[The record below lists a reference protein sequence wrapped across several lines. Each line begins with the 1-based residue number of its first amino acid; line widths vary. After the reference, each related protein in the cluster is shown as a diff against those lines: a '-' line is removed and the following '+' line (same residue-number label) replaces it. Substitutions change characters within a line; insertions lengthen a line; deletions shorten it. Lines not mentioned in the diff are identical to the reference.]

1 MLCLLATLNICEMKA
16 KHTFFILMMSFGA
29 LNMVKAQDTTTLT
42 LKECMRYAVEH
53 STKMRI
59 AQADNRD
66 AQIDRRDA
74 ILAAFTPTVEGST
87 YAYSNFGRSI
97 DPETNTYIRT
107 TSFHNGYSLSAGIN
121 LFNGFQAVNN
131 LKITKTA
138 QLMGLTKEQQTEDQI
153 CLATMEAYCN
163 VLYYTEMQKALQAQ
177 VASAEK
183 SVQLATRQEELG
195 LKSHADVVQM
205 QSDLAERQYL
215 LTQCRNS
222 LNDAMITLKDVMF
235 WPIEEPLKIDGL
247 SVGLSY
253 NGSRTF
259 IGPSH
264 RGSRITN
271 DSLVRLPQCDSPT
284 TDETVSEM
292 VDFAKNNMPAV
303 LLAEGTMKNA
313 RLALKTARWQLLPR
327 LSLYG
332 GWSTTY
338 FTYPGMEG
346 YVPTPFMEQLKNN
359 SGEYVQLSL
368 SIPIFDRL
376 SKHSNIAKRK
386 NAYDRACADY
396 EQTLQ
401 TVEAEVRRAI
411 ADRDGSAD
419 ALRQAAVR
427 AELQEE
433 AYTLNGKRF
442 EQGLIS
448 SIEYQT
454 ASGNYLNALAEHLN
468 ARLQY
473 FIKCS
478 VVTYYGGVPYI
489 EQ

>member
-1 MLCLLATLNICEMKA
+1 
-16 KHTFFILMMSFGA
+16 
-29 LNMVKAQDTTTLT
+29 MVANVVVAQDTVTMG
-42 LKECMRYAVEH
+42 LKDCMHYAVEH
-53 STKMRI
+53 STKIRA

-74 ILAAFTPTVEGST
+74 IFAAFTPTIDGNT

-163 VLYYTEMQKALQAQ
+163 VLYYTDMQKALQAQ
-177 VASAEK
+177 VVTAEK
-183 SVQLATRQEELG
+183 AVQLATRQEQLG
-195 LKSHADVVQM
+195 QKSHADVVQM
-205 QSDLAERQYL
+205 QSDLAERQYQ
-215 LTQCRNS
+215 LTTCRNN
-222 LNDAMITLKDVMF
+222 LNNAVITLKDVMF
-235 WPIEEPLKIDGL
+235 WPIEKPLKI
-247 SVGLSY
+247 VGLPY
-253 NGSRTF
+253 Y
-259 IGPSH
+259 
-264 RGSRITN
+264 
-271 DSLVRLPQCDSPT
+271 DSPT
-284 TDETVSEM
+284 NRTDEISQM
-292 VDFAKNNMPAV
+292 VEFAKTTMPSV
-303 LLAEGTMKNA
+303 VLAEGTMKNA

-332 GWSTTY
+332 GWSSSY

-346 YVPTPFMEQLKNN
+346 YVPTPYFEQLKNN
-359 SGEYVQLSL
+359 GGEYVQLSL

-376 SKHSNIAKRK
+376 SSHSNIARKK
-386 NAYDRACADY
+386 NAYDRAQADY

-419 ALRQAAVR
+419 ALRQADTR
-427 AELQEE
+427 AELQQE
-433 AYTLNGKRF
+433 AYALNTKRF

-454 ASGNYLNALAEHLN
+454 ASNNYLNALAEQLN

-473 FIKCS
+473 FIKNS
-478 VVTYYGGVPYI
+478 VVYYYGGTSYL

>member
-1 MLCLLATLNICEMKA
+1 MLSFGTCKNMCKMKA
-16 KHTFFILMMSFGA
+16 KHTFFILMMSVGA
-29 LNMVKAQDTTTLT
+29 LTSVKAQDTTTMD
-42 LKECMRYAVEH
+42 LKACMRYAVEH

-59 AQADNRD
+59 AHADNRD

-74 ILAAFTPTVEGST
+74 ILAAFTPTIEGST

-131 LKITKTA
+131 LKVTKTA
-138 QLMGLTKEQQTEDQI
+138 QLMGLTKEQQTEDQV

-177 VASAEK
+177 VATAEK
-183 SVQLATRQEELG
+183 AVQLATRQEQLG
-195 LKSHADVVQM
+195 QKSHADVVQM
-205 QSDLAERQYL
+205 QSDLAERQYQ
-215 LTQCRNS
+215 LTTCRNN
-222 LNDAMITLKDVMF
+222 LNNAVITLKDVMF
-235 WPIEEPLKIDGL
+235 WPIEKPLKIDGL
-247 SVGLSY
+247 DVGLS
-253 NGSRTF
+253 
-259 IGPSH
+259 H
-264 RGSRITN
+264 RGNRIVN

-284 TDETVSEM
+284 GQAENIAQLVE
-292 VDFAKNNMPAV
+292 FAKTNMPAV

-332 GWSTTY
+332 GWSSSY

-346 YVPTPFMEQLKNN
+346 YVPTPYFEQLKNN
-359 SGEYVQLSL
+359 GGEYVQLSL

-386 NAYDRACADY
+386 NAYDRAQADY

-419 ALRQAAVR
+419 ALRQADTR
-427 AELQEE
+427 AELQQE
-433 AYTLNGKRF
+433 AFALNTKRF

-454 ASGNYLNALAEHLN
+454 ASNNYLNALAEQLN

-478 VVTYYGGVPYI
+478 VVTYYKGISYL

>member
-1 MLCLLATLNICEMKA
+1 MCKMKA
-16 KHTFFILMMSFGA
+16 KHTFFIFVMFLGA
-29 LNMVKAQDTTTLT
+29 LNQVKAQDTTTMD
-42 LKECMRYAVEH
+42 LKACMRYAVEH

-59 AQADNRD
+59 AHADNRD

-74 ILAAFTPTVEGST
+74 ILAAFTPTIEGGT

-107 TSFHNGYSLSAGIN
+107 TSFHNGYSLSAGIS

-138 QLMGLTKEQQTEDQI
+138 QMMGLTKEQQAEDQI

-163 VLYYTEMQKALQAQ
+163 VLYYTEMQKALLAQ
-177 VASAEK
+177 VATAEK
-183 SVQLATRQEELG
+183 AVQLATRQEQLG
-195 LKSHADVVQM
+195 QKSHADVVQM
-205 QSDLAERQYL
+205 QSDLAERQYQ
-215 LTQCRNS
+215 LTTCRNN
-222 LNDAMITLKDVMF
+222 LNNAIITLKDVMF
-235 WPIEEPLKIDGL
+235 WPIEKPLKIEGL
-247 SVGLSY
+247 AVGL
-253 NGSRTF
+253 
-259 IGPSH
+259 SH
-264 RGSRITN
+264 RGS
-271 DSLVRLPQCDSPT
+271 Q
-284 TDETVSEM
+284 TDDISQM
-292 VDFAKNNMPAV
+292 VEFAKTNMPSV
-303 LLAEGTMKNA
+303 VLAEGTMKNA

-332 GWSTTY
+332 GWSSSY

-346 YVPTPFMEQLKNN
+346 YVPTPYFEQLKNN
-359 SGEYVQLSL
+359 GGEYVQLSL

-376 SKHSNIAKRK
+376 SSHSNIARKK
-386 NAYDRACADY
+386 NAYDRAQADY
-396 EQTLQ
+396 EQVLQ

-419 ALRQAAVR
+419 ALRQAATR
-427 AELQEE
+427 AELQGE
-433 AYTLNGKRF
+433 AYALNTKRF

-454 ASGNYLNALAEHLN
+454 ASNNYLNALAEQLN

-478 VVTYYGGVPYI
+478 VVTYYGGVPYLL
-489 EQ
+489 Q

>member
-1 MLCLLATLNICEMKA
+1 MMKA
-16 KHTFFILMMSFGA
+16 KHTFFILMMSVGA
-29 LNMVKAQDTTTLT
+29 LTSVKAQDTTTMD
-42 LKECMRYAVEH
+42 LKACMRYAVEH

-74 ILAAFTPTVEGST
+74 ILAAFTPTIDGST

-107 TSFHNGYSLSAGIN
+107 TSFHNGYNLSAGIN

-163 VLYYTEMQKALQAQ
+163 VLYYAEMQNALQAQ
-177 VASAEK
+177 VATAEK
-183 SVQLATRQEELG
+183 SVQLATRQEQLG
-195 LKSHADVVQM
+195 QKSHADVVQM
-205 QSDLAERQYL
+205 QSDLAERQYQ
-215 LTQCRNS
+215 LTTCRNN
-222 LNDAMITLKDVMF
+222 LNNAMITLKDVMF
-235 WPIEEPLKIDGL
+235 WPIEKPLKIDGL
-247 SVGLSY
+247 DVGL
-253 NGSRTF
+253 
-259 IGPSH
+259 SH
-264 RGSRITN
+264 RGSRIIN

-284 TDETVSEM
+284 DQAENITQTLE
-292 VDFAKNNMPAV
+292 FAKTNMPAV
-303 LLAEGTMKNA
+303 VLAEGTMKNA

-332 GWSTTY
+332 GWSSSY

-346 YVPTPFMEQLKNN
+346 YVPTPYLEQLKNN
-359 SGEYVQLSL
+359 GGEYVQLSL

-386 NAYDRACADY
+386 NAYDRAQADY

-419 ALRQAAVR
+419 ALRQADTR
-427 AELQEE
+427 AELQQE
-433 AYTLNGKRF
+433 AYALNTKRF

-454 ASGNYLNALAEHLN
+454 ASNNYLNALAEQLN

-473 FIKCS
+473 FIKNS
-478 VVTYYGGVPYI
+478 VVTYYKGISYL

>member
-1 MLCLLATLNICEMKA
+1 MKTHKIAILTTL
-16 KHTFFILMMSFGA
+16 FLMTGA
-29 LNMVKAQDTTTLT
+29 NLTAQDTVTMN

-59 AQADNRD
+59 QQADNRD
-66 AQIDRRDA
+66 AQINRRDA
-74 ILAAFTPTVEGST
+74 ILAAFTPSIDAGSS
-87 YAYSNFGRSI
+87 ASLSFGRSV
-97 DPETNTYIRT
+97 DPETNTYIQT
-107 TSFHNGYSLSAGIN
+107 TSFANGFNASASMVV
-121 LFNGFQAVNN
+121 FNGFQAVNN
-131 LKITKTA
+131 LRITKTA
-138 QLMGLTKEQQTEDQI
+138 QQMGLTKAQQIEDQI

-163 VLYYTEMQKALQAQ
+163 VLYYTEMQKALKAQ
-177 VASAEK
+177 VATAEK
-183 SVQLATRQEELG
+183 AVQLAAKQEQLG
-195 LKSHADVVQM
+195 QKSHADVVQV

-215 LTQCRNS
+215 LTQCRNH
-222 LNDAMITLKDVMF
+222 LNDALVTLKDVMF

-247 SVGLSY
+247 DVGL
-253 NGSRTF
+253 
-259 IGPSH
+259 SH
-264 RGSRITN
+264 RGSLIVN
-271 DSLVRLPQCDSPT
+271 DSLLRLPQCDSPT
-284 TDETVSEM
+284 DQADKVSQM
-292 VDFAKNNMPAV
+292 VEFAKTNMPSV

-327 LSLYG
+327 LAVGG
-332 GWSTTY
+332 GWSSSF

-346 YVPTPFMEQLKNN
+346 YVSAPYFDQLKNN
-359 SGEYVQLSL
+359 GGEYVQLSL

-376 SKHSNIAKRK
+376 SKHSNIARRK
-386 NAYDRACADY
+386 NAYDRAQADY
-396 EQTLQ
+396 EQALQ

-419 ALRQAAVR
+419 ALRQAATR

-433 AYTLNGKRF
+433 AFELNTKRF

-454 ASGNYLNALAEHLN
+454 ASGTYLNALAEHLN

-478 VVTYYGGVPYI
+478 VVTYYGGTPYLH
-489 EQ
+489 Q

>member
-1 MLCLLATLNICEMKA
+1 
-16 KHTFFILMMSFGA
+16 MMSVGA
-29 LNMVKAQDTTTLT
+29 LTSVKAQDTTTMD
-42 LKECMRYAVEH
+42 LKACMRYAVEH

-74 ILAAFTPTVEGST
+74 ILAAFTPTIEGST

-138 QLMGLTKEQQTEDQI
+138 QLMGLNKEQQTEDQI

-177 VASAEK
+177 VATAEK
-183 SVQLATRQEELG
+183 AVQLATRQEQLG
-195 LKSHADVVQM
+195 QKSHADVVQM
-205 QSDLAERQYL
+205 QSDLAERQYQ
-215 LTQCRNS
+215 LTLCQNN
-222 LNDAMITLKDVMF
+222 LNNAVITLKDVMF
-235 WPIEEPLKIDGL
+235 WPIEKPLKIDGL
-247 SVGLSY
+247 DVGLS
-253 NGSRTF
+253 
-259 IGPSH
+259 H
-264 RGSRITN
+264 CGSRIIN
-271 DSLVRLPQCDSPT
+271 DSLTRLPYYDSPT
-284 TDETVSEM
+284 DRTDGISQM
-292 VDFAKNNMPAV
+292 VEFAKTNMPAV
-303 LLAEGTMKNA
+303 VLAEGTMKNA

-332 GWSTTY
+332 GWSSSF

-346 YVPTPFMEQLKNN
+346 YVPTPYFEQLKNN
-359 SGEYVQLSL
+359 GGEYVQLSL

-376 SKHSNIAKRK
+376 SKHSNIAKKK
-386 NAYDRACADY
+386 NAYDRAQADY

-419 ALRQAAVR
+419 ALRQADTR
-427 AELQEE
+427 AELQQE
-433 AYTLNGKRF
+433 AFSLNTKRF
-442 EQGLIS
+442 EQGVIS

-454 ASGNYLNALAEHLN
+454 ASNNYLNALAEQLN

-473 FIKCS
+473 FIKNS
-478 VVTYYGGVPYI
+478 VVNYYGGIHYI

>member
-1 MLCLLATLNICEMKA
+1 MTVL
-16 KHTFFILMMSFGA
+16 GA
-29 LNMVKAQDTTTLT
+29 LTNVKAQDTVAMD
-42 LKECMRYAVEH
+42 LKACMRYAVEH

-59 AQADNRD
+59 AHADNRD

-74 ILAAFTPTVEGST
+74 ILAAFTPEIDGST

-138 QLMGLTKEQQTEDQI
+138 QMMGLTKEQQTEDQI

-177 VASAEK
+177 VATSEK
-183 SVQLATRQEELG
+183 AVQLATRQEQLG
-195 LKSHADVVQM
+195 QKSHADVVQM
-205 QSDLAERQYL
+205 QSDLAERQYQ
-215 LTQCRNS
+215 LTACRNN
-222 LNDAMITLKDVMF
+222 LNNAIITLKDVMF
-235 WPIEEPLKIDGL
+235 WPIEKPLKIDVL
-247 SVGLSY
+247 ASMS
-253 NGSRTF
+253 SRV
-259 IGPSH
+259 PSATDTLTRSFVRYDMAEGA
-264 RGSRITN
+264 RGSIEAIVN
-271 DSLVRLPQCDSPT
+271 Q
-284 TDETVSEM
+284 
-292 VDFAKNNMPAV
+292 AKTNMPAV

-332 GWSTTY
+332 GWSSSY

-346 YVPTPFMEQLKNN
+346 YVPTPYLEQLKNN
-359 SGEYVQLSL
+359 GGEYVQLSL

-386 NAYDRACADY
+386 NAFDRAQADY
-396 EQTLQ
+396 EQALQ

-419 ALRQAAVR
+419 ALRQADTR
-427 AELQEE
+427 AELQQE
-433 AYTLNGKRF
+433 AFTLNTKRF

-454 ASGNYLNALAEHLN
+454 ASNNYLNALAEQLN

-473 FIKCS
+473 FIKNS
-478 VVTYYGGVPYI
+478 VVNYYGGIHYI

>member
-1 MLCLLATLNICEMKA
+1 MMLVL
-16 KHTFFILMMSFGA
+16 GA
-29 LNMVKAQDTTTLT
+29 LNHVKAQDTVTMD
-42 LKECMRYAVEH
+42 LKACMRYAVEH

-59 AQADNRD
+59 SQADIRD

-74 ILAAFTPTVEGST
+74 ILAAFTPSIDGST

-107 TSFHNGYSLSAGIN
+107 TSFHNGYSLSAGLT

-138 QLMGLTKEQQTEDQI
+138 QQMGLTKEQQTVDQI

-163 VLYYTEMQKALQAQ
+163 VLYFTELEKALQGQ
-177 VASAEK
+177 VATAEK
-183 SVQLATRQEELG
+183 SLQLVSKQEQLG
-195 LKSHADVVQM
+195 QKSHADVVQV

-215 LTQCRNS
+215 LTTCRNN
-222 LNDAMITLKDVMF
+222 LNNAVITLKDVML
-235 WPIEEPLKIDGL
+235 WPIETPLKIDE
-247 SVGLSY
+247 SFS
-253 NGSRTF
+253 
-259 IGPSH
+259 
-264 RGSRITN
+264 
-271 DSLVRLPQCDSPT
+271 RLPQCDSPT
-284 TDETVSEM
+284 NETAVGLSHRGSRTDEISQM
-292 VDFAKNNMPAV
+292 VEFAKTNMPAV

-332 GWSTTY
+332 GWSSSF

-346 YVPTPFMEQLKNN
+346 YVTTPYLDQLKNN
-359 SGEYVQLSL
+359 AGEYVQLSL
-368 SIPIFDRL
+368 SLPIFDHL
-376 SKHSNIAKRK
+376 SKWSNIAKRK
-386 NAYDRACADY
+386 NAYDRAQAEY
-396 EQTLQ
+396 EQSLRD
-401 TVEAEVRRAI
+401 VEAEVLRAV
-411 ADRDGSAD
+411 ADRDGAAD
-419 ALRQAAVR
+419 ALQQAEAR
-427 AELQEE
+427 ATLQEE
-433 AYTLNGKRF
+433 AFALNNKRF

-454 ASGNYLNALAEHLN
+454 ASNNYLNALAEQLN

-473 FIKCS
+473 FIKSS
-478 VVTYYGGVPYI
+478 VVTYYKGIPYI

>member
-1 MLCLLATLNICEMKA
+1 
-16 KHTFFILMMSFGA
+16 MMSLGA
-29 LNMVKAQDTTTLT
+29 LTNVKAQDTTTMDLRA
-42 LKECMRYAVEH
+42 CMRYAVEH

-74 ILAAFTPTVEGST
+74 ILAAFTPTIEGST

-163 VLYYTEMQKALQAQ
+163 VLYYTEMQEALQAQ
-177 VASAEK
+177 VTTAEK
-183 SVQLATRQEELG
+183 SVQLATRQEQLG
-195 LKSHADVVQM
+195 QKSHADVVQM
-205 QSDLAERQYL
+205 QSDLAERQYQ
-215 LTQCRNS
+215 LTTCRNN
-222 LNDAMITLKDVMF
+222 LNNAMITLKDVMF
-235 WPIEEPLKIDGL
+235 WPIEKPLKIDGL
-247 SVGLSY
+247 DVGL
-253 NGSRTF
+253 
-259 IGPSH
+259 SH
-264 RGSRITN
+264 RGSRIVN

-284 TDETVSEM
+284 TGTENISQM
-292 VDFAKNNMPAV
+292 VEFAKTNMPSV

-332 GWSTTY
+332 GWSSSY

-346 YVPTPFMEQLKNN
+346 YVPTPYFEQMKNN
-359 SGEYVQLSL
+359 GGEYVQLSL

-386 NAYDRACADY
+386 NAYDRAQADY

-419 ALRQAAVR
+419 ALRQADTR
-427 AELQEE
+427 AELQQE
-433 AYTLNGKRF
+433 AYALNTKRF

-454 ASGNYLNALAEHLN
+454 ASNNYLNALAEQLN

-473 FIKCS
+473 FIKNS
-478 VVTYYGGVPYI
+478 VVNYYGGIHYI

>member
-1 MLCLLATLNICEMKA
+1 MKA
-16 KHTFFILMMSFGA
+16 RHTFFILMMFLGA
-29 LNMVKAQDTTTLT
+29 LNPVKAQDTTTMD
-42 LKECMRYAVEH
+42 LKACMRYAVEH

-59 AQADNRD
+59 SQADNRD

-74 ILAAFTPTVEGST
+74 ILAAFTPSIDGST

-107 TSFHNGYSLSAGIN
+107 TSFHNGYSLSAGMT

-138 QLMGLTKEQQTEDQI
+138 QLMGLTKEQQTEDQV

-177 VASAEK
+177 VATAEK
-183 SVQLATRQEELG
+183 SLQLVSKQEQLG
-195 LKSHADVVQM
+195 QKSHADVVQV
-205 QSDLAERQYL
+205 QSDLADRQYQ
-215 LTQCRNS
+215 LTTCRNN
-222 LNDAMITLKDVMF
+222 LNNAIITLKDVML
-235 WPIEEPLKIDGL
+235 WPVEEPLKIDG
-247 SVGLSY
+247 GLAQQ
-253 NGSRTF
+253 
-259 IGPSH
+259 
-264 RGSRITN
+264 
-271 DSLVRLPQCDSPT
+271 SLL
-284 TDETVSEM
+284 ESEPLDMQTM
-292 VDFAKNNMPAV
+292 VAQAQQMMPLV

-332 GWSTTY
+332 GWSSSY

-346 YVPTPFMEQLKNN
+346 YVPTPYLDQLKNN
-359 SGEYVQLSL
+359 AGEYVQLSL

-376 SKHSNIAKRK
+376 SSHSNIAKKK
-386 NAYDRACADY
+386 NAYDRAQAEY
-396 EQTLQ
+396 EQSLRD
-401 TVEAEVRRAI
+401 VEAEVLRAI
-411 ADRDGSAD
+411 ADRDGAAD
-419 ALRQAAVR
+419 ALQQAETRAV
-427 AELQEE
+427 LQQE
-433 AYTLNGKRF
+433 AFALNNKRF

-454 ASGNYLNALAEHLN
+454 ASNTYLNALAEQLN

-478 VVTYYGGVPYI
+478 VVTYYKGVPYL

>member
-1 MLCLLATLNICEMKA
+1 MLSFGTCKNMCKMKA
-16 KHTFFILMMSFGA
+16 KHNFFILMMVLGA
-29 LNMVKAQDTTTLT
+29 LTSVKAQDTVTMD
-42 LKECMRYAVEH
+42 LKACMRYAVEH

-74 ILAAFTPTVEGST
+74 ILAAFTPTIEGNT

-107 TSFHNGYSLSAGIN
+107 TSFHNGYSLSASIN

-177 VASAEK
+177 VATAEK
-183 SVQLATRQEELG
+183 AVQLATRQEQLG
-195 LKSHADVVQM
+195 QKSHADVVQM
-205 QSDLAERQYL
+205 QSDLAERQYQ
-215 LTQCRNS
+215 LTTCRNN
-222 LNDAMITLKDVMF
+222 LNNAIITLKDVMF
-235 WPIEEPLKIDGL
+235 WPIEKPLKIDE
-247 SVGLSY
+247 SFS
-253 NGSRTF
+253 
-259 IGPSH
+259 
-264 RGSRITN
+264 
-271 DSLVRLPQCDSPT
+271 RLPYYDSPT
-284 TDETVSEM
+284 GQAENISQM
-292 VDFAKNNMPAV
+292 VEFAKTNMPAI

-332 GWSTTY
+332 GWSSSY

-346 YVPTPFMEQLKNN
+346 YVPTPYFEQLKNN
-359 SGEYVQLSL
+359 GGEYVQLSL

-386 NAYDRACADY
+386 NAYDRAQADY

-401 TVEAEVRRAI
+401 TVEAEVRSAI

-419 ALRQAAVR
+419 ALRQADTR
-427 AELQEE
+427 AELQQE
-433 AYTLNGKRF
+433 AFALNTKRF

-454 ASGNYLNALAEHLN
+454 ASNNYLNALAEQLN

-473 FIKCS
+473 FIKNS
-478 VVTYYGGVPYI
+478 VVNYYGGIHYI

>member
-1 MLCLLATLNICEMKA
+1 MMKA
-16 KHTFFILMMSFGA
+16 KHTFFILMMLVPGA
-29 LNMVKAQDTTTLT
+29 LNHVKAQDTVTMD
-42 LKECMRYAVEH
+42 LKACMRYAVEH

-59 AQADNRD
+59 QQADNRD

-74 ILAAFTPTVEGST
+74 ILAAFTPEISSST
-87 YAYSNFGRSI
+87 YAYANFGRSI

-107 TSFHNGYSLSAGIN
+107 TSFHNGYSLSGGIT

-138 QLMGLTKEQQTEDQI
+138 QLMGFTKEQQLEDQI

-163 VLYYTEMQKALQAQ
+163 VLYYTELERALLAQ
-177 VASAEK
+177 VATAEK
-183 SVQLATRQEELG
+183 SVQLATRQEQLG
-195 LKSHADVVQM
+195 QKSHADVVQM
-205 QSDLAERQYL
+205 QSDLAERQYQ
-215 LTQCRNS
+215 LTTCRNN
-222 LNDAMITLKDVMF
+222 LNNAMITLKDVMF
-235 WPIEEPLKIDGL
+235 WPIEEPLKIDDLDVGL
-247 SVGLSY
+247 SSVGLPY
-253 NGSRTF
+253 YDSRTED
-259 IGPSH
+259 IS
-264 RGSRITN
+264 
-271 DSLVRLPQCDSPT
+271 Q
-284 TDETVSEM
+284 M
-292 VDFAKNNMPAV
+292 VAFAQSNMPSV

-313 RLALKTARWQLLPR
+313 RLALKTARWQLLPT

-332 GWSTTY
+332 GWSSSF

-346 YVPTPFMEQLKNN
+346 YVPTPYFDQLKNN
-359 SGEYVQLSL
+359 GGEYIQVSL

-376 SKHSNIAKRK
+376 SKHSNIARKK
-386 NAYDRACADY
+386 NAYDRAQADY

-419 ALRQAAVR
+419 ALRQAATR
-427 AELQEE
+427 ADLQEE
-433 AYTLNGKRF
+433 AYQLNSKRF

-448 SIEYQT
+448 SIEYQA
-454 ASGNYLNALAEHLN
+454 ASNNYLNALAEHLN

-473 FIKCS
+473 FIKNS
-478 VVTYYGGVPYI
+478 VVNYYGGTPYI